1 MQATSRAS
9 SNVLVLTVLVCNAQG
24 NNLAVSL
31 LLCVYTDFVLSST
44 DIDWEYPGGGGADY
58 KLGNAASS
66 SEEQIKNY
74 PSFLGAIKAAI
85 GGGKELSIAVPGL
98 DADMG
103 AFTPA
108 TCQAIVPH
116 VDFVNVSSPLSLSS
130 YTVNLP
136 NRNFRSCRTT

>member
-1 MQATSRAS
+1 M
-9 SNVLVLTVLVCNAQG
+9 
-24 NNLAVSL
+24 
-31 LLCVYTDFVLSST
+31 T
-44 DIDWEYPGGGGADY
+44 DIDWEYPGGGGAEY

-74 PSFLGAIKAAI
+74 PSFLGAIKGAI

-108 TCQAIVPH
+108 TCQAILPF
-116 VDFVNVSSPLSLSS
+116 VDFVNVSLPFPKS
-130 YTVNLP
+130 YHA
-136 NRNFRSCRTT
+136 RN

>member
-1 MQATSRAS
+1 MA
-9 SNVLVLTVLVCNAQG
+9 LPL
-24 NNLAVSL
+24 
-31 LLCVYTDFVLSST
+31 T

-74 PSFLGAIKAAI
+74 PSFLGAIKGAI
-85 GGGKELSIAVPGL
+85 GGKELSIAVPGL

-108 TCQAIVPH
+108 TCQAILPY
-116 VDFVNVSSPLSLSS
+116 VDFVNVSQILSRLSYARS
-130 YTVNLP
+130 LVSNTNG
-136 NRNFRSCRTT
+136 RSCRTT

>member
-1 MQATSRAS
+1 M
-9 SNVLVLTVLVCNAQG
+9 VWPL
-24 NNLAVSL
+24 
-31 LLCVYTDFVLSST
+31 T

-58 KLGNAASS
+58 KLGHAASS

-85 GGGKELSIAVPGL
+85 GGKELSIAVPGL

-108 TCQAIVPH
+108 TCQAILPH
-116 VDFVNVSSPLSLSS
+116 VDFVNVCPPFS
-130 YTVNLP
+130 
-136 NRNFRSCRTT
+136 

>member
-1 MQATSRAS
+1 M
-9 SNVLVLTVLVCNAQG
+9 LVCNSRG
-24 NNLAVSL
+24 NNLTVFL
-31 LLCVYTDFVLSST
+31 LLCGYTDIASPLT

-85 GGGKELSIAVPGL
+85 GSGKELSIAVPGL

-116 VDFVNVSSPLSLSS
+116 VDFVNVSSP
-130 YTVNLP
+130 
-136 NRNFRSCRTT
+136 

>member
-1 MQATSRAS
+1 M
-9 SNVLVLTVLVCNAQG
+9 LVCNAHG
-24 NNLAVSL
+24 NNLNVFL
-31 LLCVYTDFVLSST
+31 LLCGYTDIALPLT

-116 VDFVNVSSPLSLSS
+116 VDFVNVSAPTPIPS
-130 YTVNLP
+130 YTINLP
-136 NRNFRSCRTT
+136 NKTGRSCHTT

>member
-1 MQATSRAS
+1 M
-9 SNVLVLTVLVCNAQG
+9 
-24 NNLAVSL
+24 SL
-31 LLCVYTDFVLSST
+31 SIT
-44 DIDWEYPGGGGADY
+44 DIDWEYPGGGGAEY

-74 PSFLGAIKAAI
+74 PSFLGAIKGAI

-108 TCQAIVPH
+108 TCQAILPH
-116 VDFVNVSSPLSLSS
+116 VDFVNVSFPFPKSS
-130 YTVNLP
+130 YA
-136 NRNFRSCRTT
+136 RN